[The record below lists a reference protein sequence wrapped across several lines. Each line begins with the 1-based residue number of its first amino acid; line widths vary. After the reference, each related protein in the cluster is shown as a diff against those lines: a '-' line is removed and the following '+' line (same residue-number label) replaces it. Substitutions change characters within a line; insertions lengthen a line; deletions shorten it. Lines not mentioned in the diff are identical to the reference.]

1 MFWGAGRTHSNVIQN
16 QLYVHSSE
24 YEASESR
31 IIQSAIR
38 YLEPYELCALA
49 AVNEWDWILCGYQ
62 EHRPFRGP
70 QYRCGFSG
78 TELKIVFCSLFHLP
92 SKHCMNLNPCI
103 VAWEEWNM
111 LSEEGKELIAVSVL
125 GQCSCLLFGQLWSWL
140 NSKLLFSKQ
149 EILDH
154 AFSETGW
161 SNKYM
166 IYFPSRGL
174 IPEMYNLWWELM
186 FWGDTFSPSGNF
198 TWSRSVSHV

>member
-1 MFWGAGRTHSNVIQN
+1 MSTALSMRRANRASFNQQFVTWNRTSFVFLQ
-16 QLYVHSSE
+16 QLMSE
-24 YEASESR
+24 TGS
-31 IIQSAIR
+31 
-38 YLEPYELCALA
+38 C
-49 AVNEWDWILCGYQ
+49 VGYQ

-125 GQCSCLLFGQLWSWL
+125 GQCSCLLFRQLWSWL

-166 IYFPSRGL
+166 KYFPSRGL